1 MTEPSNKQ
9 QIANQQN
16 SLKGGVKTDEGKAI
30 VRFNARKHGILA
42 NLVADYEDN
51 FYRNYVDALFEEL
64 QPQSVIEQIIIERIV
79 LHYLK
84 LYRLNKAEFE
94 YIRHGVSESKKKGW
108 NPLIRIGHIE
118 ECEKIFERYCTTV
131 ENRLYR
137 AFRELREC
145 RQPLPVTEV

>member
-1 MTEPSNKQ
+1 MTEVNKKQ

-16 SLKGGVKTDEGKAI
+16 ALKGGVKSEEGKAT

-51 FYRNYVDALFEEL
+51 VFKNYVDALFEEL
-64 QPQSVIEQIIIERIV
+64 KPESCIEEIIIERIA

-84 LYRLNKAEFE
+84 LYRLNKAESH
-94 YIRHGVSESKKKGW
+94 YIHHGMTESKKKGW
-108 NPLIRIGHIE
+108 SPLIRIGHIE

-137 AFRELREC
+137 AFKELRQC
-145 RQPLPVTEV
+145 REPLPVTEN